1 MPDPQLHAAI
11 DAVRRA
17 GKLCKHLQGDLASGE
32 VIKGD
37 GSPVTVADFAAQV
50 VVIRTLIEHGVDAA
64 IAGEEQ
70 ADALQRDAALCRRVT
85 EALRSTGAWAGATER
100 EVVQT
105 LGHRAWTSDALP
117 DRAWVIDPI
126 DGTKGFIAQRQFAV
140 CLALIER
147 GVVTVAALG
156 CPNLA
161 LDPSAEPGELDPSAI
176 DAHGTVIACRR
187 GDGIVHGALDS
198 DLLSPVAPR
207 AIESRRSPILTFSV
221 EPSEGRVRD
230 FDALADEMQR
240 RFGRRPVPLSMDSQ
254 AKYALVARGQADI
267 YDRPPRRNFEKSW
280 DHAAGCLLIEE
291 AGCVVTD
298 AMGEPLEWSCVTLGK
313 TRGILGAPAD
323 LHAQVLAARGAIG
336 LA

>member
-1 MPDPQLHAAI
+1 MSDPQLHAAI

-17 GKLCKHLQGDLASGE
+17 GKLCKLLQAGLASGE

-50 VVIRTLIEHGVDAA
+50 VVVRTLIEHGVDAA

-70 ADALQRDAALCRRVT
+70 ADALQRDPALRRSVTDALRHTQAWADVT
-85 EALRSTGAWAGATER
+85 ERD
-100 EVVQT
+100 VIDT
-105 LGHRAWTSDALP
+105 LSHRAWFGDALP

-147 GVVTVAALG
+147 GEVTIAALG
-156 CPNLA
+156 CPNLK
-161 LDPSAEPGELDPSAI
+161 LDPASDPSAI

-187 GDGIVHGALDS
+187 GGGIVHGTLD
-198 DLLSPVAPR
+198 DTRLRPVPPR
-207 AIESRRSPILTFSV
+207 SLDARRSPILTFSV
-221 EPSEGRVRD
+221 EPSEGRVRN

-240 RFGRRPVPLSMDSQ
+240 RFGRRPVALSMDSQ

-298 AMGEPLEWSCVTLGK
+298 ALGEPLDWTCVTLSK

-323 LHAQVLAARGAIG
+323 LHAQVLAARRATG